1 VKAGA
6 VGSELHAV
14 WLTRSR
20 EGRGERQCSVFG
32 VRCSVFRRAADG
44 SPRVCAFSVAR
55 AFRPEI
61 CPFAALWGVSLTRS
75 REGAKGRWSVF
86 EYEYRPPGRTEYE
99 NERGI
104 SVRCSMFDVQAS
116 RGRESAGGSPV

>member
-1 VKAGA
+1 M
-6 VGSELHAV
+6 
-14 WLTRSR
+14 
-20 EGRGERQCSVFG
+20 
-32 VRCSVFRRAADG
+32 FRRAADG

-55 AFRPEI
+55 ALRPEI

-75 REGAKGRWSVF
+75 REGRREAAKGRWSVF
-86 EYEYRPPGRTEYE
+86 EYEYEYEYRPPGRTEYE